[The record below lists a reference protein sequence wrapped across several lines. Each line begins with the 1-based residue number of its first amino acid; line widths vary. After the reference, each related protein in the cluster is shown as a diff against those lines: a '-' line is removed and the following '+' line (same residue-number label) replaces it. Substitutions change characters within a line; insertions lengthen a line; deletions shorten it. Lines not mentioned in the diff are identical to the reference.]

1 MKYRY
6 YSTQRPIAPGTIPT
20 EPKPTTVFNFLEPTF
35 IEEIGKNAWGFVDYP
50 CELSTEEISNCELT
64 PENTVRPNLDIHLV
78 ALAATEAYRLKG
90 GNNDDAD
97 YAIRVCQA
105 IVAEA
110 LGYKG
115 RTEWTGKIQSEGLL
129 SYNGDYKE
137 QYNSLVKTMRKETY
151 QND

>member
-6 YSTQRPIAPGTIPT
+6 YSTQRPIDPGTIPI
-20 EPKPTTVFNFLEPTF
+20 EPKPTKVENFAERTF
-35 IEEIGKNAWGFVDYP
+35 IESIGRQAWGYVEYP
-50 CELSTEEISNCELT
+50 YELSAEEFTNLELI
-64 PENTVRPNLDIHLV
+64 PENAARPNLGICLV

-90 GNNDDAD
+90 GSNDDAD

-105 IVAEA
+105 IIAEA

-137 QYNSLVKTMRKETY
+137 QYNSLVKTMRKETQ
-151 QND
+151 QNE